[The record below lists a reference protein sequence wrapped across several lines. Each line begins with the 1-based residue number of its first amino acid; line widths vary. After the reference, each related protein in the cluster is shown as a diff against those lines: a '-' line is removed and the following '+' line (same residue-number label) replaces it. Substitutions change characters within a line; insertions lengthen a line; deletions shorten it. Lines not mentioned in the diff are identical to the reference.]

1 MGEKVVDASGG
12 IPDAEDSIGLGPDI
26 DACVRLGD
34 EDTASWLVCGVDVDA
49 GSCPF
54 VADVAGG

>member
-1 MGEKVVDASGG
+1 M
-12 IPDAEDSIGLGPDI
+12 PDADDNIGLGPDI

-49 GSCPF
+49 GSWPF
-54 VADVAGG
+54 VADVAEG